1 MGFNAIWKYQARKA
15 LKDHWL
21 TGLLIALIVNVP
33 TLLVQGIAASTGNDL
48 MTRIQETLYRSLNAE
63 GTALDPVRL
72 EQGLQSIGE
81 STGVWVL
88 QGLNAAAWLLTP
100 CLILGM
106 TAWLLGRLRKEE
118 DPGVVGVF
126 CRGRLF
132 LKAIGLR
139 LYVFFRIFLWMLPG
153 VALLLLASLPVLLSG
168 GSSRISQLNAVNTT
182 LSLYSAAMI
191 VTMIL
196 GAVAALKYALSD
208 QVMADQP
215 EMGPIR
221 AARESRQL
229 TKGKKGQLFGLYMSF
244 LFWYMLEILVSG
256 LCEGLFGIVPSLMV
270 QMLASLA
277 LSLYMTGS
285 ISAFYLECRGETSPE
300 KIMSELREG
309 DQEP

>member
-88 QGLNAAAWLLTP
+88 QGLNAAAWLL
-100 CLILGM
+100 
-106 TAWLLGRLRKEE
+106 GRLRKEE
-118 DPGVVGVF
+118 DPGVVGDF

-153 VALLLLASLPVLLSG
+153 AALLLLASLPVLLSG